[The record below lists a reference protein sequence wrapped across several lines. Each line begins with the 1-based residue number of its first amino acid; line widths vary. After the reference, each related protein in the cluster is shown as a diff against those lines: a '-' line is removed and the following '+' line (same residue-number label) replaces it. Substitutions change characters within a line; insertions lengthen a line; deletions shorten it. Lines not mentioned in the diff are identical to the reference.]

1 MSADPTRRILVLLAA
16 AVLAS
21 STGCE
26 KRSAPPA
33 PAAQAPDAAAP
44 AAPAEATA
52 QQGLV
57 RHQPGTLFGGELGLD
72 HVGIGVRD
80 LDVARRVYT
89 ETLGFGAP
97 MDGTLKGGLKNVT
110 LYFADNGYLELIT
123 ATDKEQAA
131 WLASF
136 LERTEG
142 ANFVLLSAWD
152 LEETRAFLQAR
163 GAELTSSAGGRIEAK
178 GVAPGTEPLWHTAFF
193 KPPQVIP
200 GGRVGFIAYRRD
212 KREHAL
218 SQVVRTLKV
227 KRGPHPNTARLMRS
241 VWMVVKDLEA
251 ARKAWQGVGF
261 EALRT
266 FEDER
271 LKARG
276 VELAAGSGQGTIL
289 LLQPSDPK
297 GPAAAFL
304 DRRGESICGVSI
316 EVMSLEKAKAHVQSK
331 TGRTF
336 AEYSGLYGKAFLLPP
351 ELTFDV
357 WMEMF
362 QP

>member
-1 MSADPTRRILVLLAA
+1 
-16 AVLAS
+16 
-21 STGCE
+21 
-26 KRSAPPA
+26 
-33 PAAQAPDAAAP
+33 
-44 AAPAEATA
+44 
-52 QQGLV
+52 
-57 RHQPGTLFGGELGLD
+57 
-72 HVGIGVRD
+72 
-80 LDVARRVYT
+80 
-89 ETLGFGAP
+89 
-97 MDGTLKGGLKNVT
+97 
-110 LYFADNGYLELIT
+110 
-123 ATDKEQAA
+123 
-131 WLASF
+131 
-136 LERTEG
+136 
-142 ANFVLLSAWD
+142 VLLSAWD

-276 VELAAGSGQGTIL
+276 VELARARPGDH
-289 LLQPSDPK
+289 P
-297 GPAAAFL
+297 PAAAV
-304 DRRGESICGVSI
+304 RSQGRRRPSRPRGESICGVSI

-336 AEYSGLYGKAFLLPP
+336 AEYSGSNGKAFCCRRAHLRRVDGDVPALSALDTLRATALGNPAWSATARTAPRRREPP
-351 ELTFDV
+351 R
-357 WMEMF
+357 
-362 QP
+362 